1 MSSKI
6 LTGRCSCGSVTY
18 SLSSKPMFVHCCH
31 CFDCQRLSGA
41 AYLLNG
47 LIETDRVLVEGALT
61 SIRLATP
68 SGNGKIVNRCAEC
81 GDAVYSH
88 YLIRGTGVAFVRIGT
103 LDEPSLCPPQVQI
116 FTASKQSWV
125 PLSSD
130 IPAFE
135 KFYDFNDLWPAESL
149 QRLQAVLG

>member
-1 MSSKI
+1 M
-6 LTGRCSCGSVTY
+6 LTGRCSCGSVAYT
-18 SLSSKPMFVHCCH
+18 LSSQPMFVHCCH

-47 LIETDRVLVEGALT
+47 LIETERVSLEGALEK
-61 SIRLATP
+61 IRLATP
-68 SGNGKIVNRCAEC
+68 SGNGKIVNRCTEC
-81 GDAVYSH
+81 GDAIYSH

-116 FTASKQSWV
+116 FTESKQSWV
-125 PLSSD
+125 PLSRD

-149 QRLQAVLG
+149 QRLQAVLA